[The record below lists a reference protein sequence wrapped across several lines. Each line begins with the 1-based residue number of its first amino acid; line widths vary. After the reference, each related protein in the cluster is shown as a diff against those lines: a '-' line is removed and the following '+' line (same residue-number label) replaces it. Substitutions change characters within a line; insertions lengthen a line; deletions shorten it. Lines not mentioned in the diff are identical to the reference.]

1 MLHRC
6 IQKLGQNRLDEKNKF
21 FNKDISLDIFR
32 KSIRILT
39 VILKSSM
46 EGSMSHSFD
55 VCLGFFMLC
64 RRKVNII
71 FHNLFIFT

>member
-1 MLHRC
+1 MKILILHT
-6 IQKLGQNRLDEKNKF
+6 KF

-32 KSIRILT
+32 KPIKILT

-46 EGSMSHSFD
+46 EGSD
-55 VCLGFFMLC
+55 VGLGSFFMLC

-71 FHNLFIFT
+71 FHNSSRDKKITKA